1 NDDRPAVTA
10 STIAPPKRLVPV
22 RTGWLYESFSRVQAD
37 AATDLR
43 VHAGWPKASS
53 HYGYGLAKGDDYI
66 DRHHANDDDDEEE
79 EEEEED
85 NDTGSCDRLQEEGE
99 STATDGR
106 NYGELTEL
114 RPTGI
119 IRGPSRRGQ
128 HPLPPLPPP
137 PAYHLHQHLPYHRQQ
152 LQQQTQHHQEQG
164 HHHHYRVTFDERPL
178 VAHHQLE
185 MESVGH
191 HVAVPLRVGG
201 KKMRKRR
208 ELDALVA
215 HSLAKGSKGGGGG
228 GRHAAS
234 NGVASHDQL
243 LSNSTDEQED
253 YSWQPKVRT
262 QSRCRTKRFSCLR
275 TCGPLLFVSCIFISL
290 GFMYW
295 LYFDIRQQI
304 SQYRIRI
311 EQVSAT
317 SQNVPE
323 ALQKWHETSK
333 NLEQNQTALN
343 GKLREMQQV
352 LTNFFAEL
360 KQLRETIDKKN
371 ENSQEAQLNRLQSS
385 VADLGSNIGDSN
397 SRIGLLESRFDT
409 IQADQKQ
416 LNKTLDD
423 LQKLFGRIQNSSAVS
438 DIIDGDGVAKG
449 MEKTIAELREQ
460 LTGQLN
466 NLAQNVSGELQVLKQ
481 KNVWLE
487 SDLSNQTKRIEQL
500 FDNTVNISSHVLS
513 IEAVWLEVRNN
524 ISGLEADRKI
534 INEQLG
540 ALANVTT
547 GLHGTIEK
555 VQEECQQYH
564 SKLDEV
570 RGKLGELQDQIQ
582 QNAARK
588 EVSLHRPGEANG
600 TQQASKD
607 NMPPVL
613 SQFFDE
619 QTASTVSARI
629 APKPTAASSSSSTS
643 TTTTAASLAKLLYPG
658 TLVQQLPEPTTPQPS
673 GSQASVA
680 KAAESSV
687 NGAANIV
694 SNKAGGLF
702 DSVV

>member
-1 NDDRPAVTA
+1 DDRPGVTA
-10 STIAPPKRLVPV
+10 STIAPPKRLIPV

-37 AATDLR
+37 DATDLR
-43 VHAGWPKASS
+43 VHAGWSKAS

-66 DRHHANDDDDEEE
+66 DRHHEVDDADDDEDGGGCVGDGDDTGNQQEE
-79 EEEEED
+79 ELD
-85 NDTGSCDRLQEEGE
+85 GGD

-119 IRGPSRRGQ
+119 IRGPSRRG
-128 HPLPPLPPP
+128 HLPPP
-137 PAYHLHQHLPYHRQQ
+137 PYHHHHHHLHHLHSHLPY
-152 LQQQTQHHQEQG
+152 QQQQQQQHQAPQ
-164 HHHHYRVTFDERPL
+164 HYRVTFDERPL
-178 VAHHQLE
+178 VSHHQLE

-215 HSLAKGSKGGGGG
+215 HSLAKSSKG

-311 EQVSAT
+311 EQD
-317 SQNVPE
+317 

-360 KQLRETIDKKN
+360 KQLRETMDKKN

-397 SRIGLLESRFDT
+397 SRIGLLETRFNT

-416 LNKTLDD
+416 LNKTLED
-423 LQKLFGRIQNSSAVS
+423 LQKLFSRIQNSTVVT
-438 DIIDGDGVAKG
+438 DIIGGDGMAKG
-449 MEKTIAELREQ
+449 MEKTIAELRDQ

-466 NLAQNVSGELQVLKQ
+466 NLAQNVTGELQVLKQ
-481 KNVWLE
+481 KNLWLE

-513 IEAVWLEVRNN
+513 IEAVWLEARNN
-524 ISGLEADRKI
+524 ASVLEADRKI

-547 GLHGTIEK
+547 GLHGSIEK

-570 RGKLGELQDQIQ
+570 K
-582 QNAARK
+582 
-588 EVSLHRPGEANG
+588 
-600 TQQASKD
+600 KD
-607 NMPPVL
+607 DMPPSL
-613 SQFFDE
+613 SQFFAE
-619 QTASTVSARI
+619 QQTASTA
-629 APKPTAASSSSSTS
+629 APPKPTAASSTTS
-643 TTTTAASLAKLLYPG
+643 TTSTTASLTKLLYPG
-658 TLVQQLPEPTTPQPS
+658 TLVQQLPTTPQPPS
-673 GSQASVA
+673 TRASDM
-680 KAAESSV
+680 AAPA
-687 NGAANIV
+687 GGNIV
-694 SNKAGGLF
+694 SKKSDGPF
-702 DSVV
+702 DSVM